1 MIGKKQSKALGVGTL
16 EVRITAERR
25 SYYIS
30 TGIRVRKSEWKAG
43 QIVNRPDSSTLNE
56 RLAIIYEI
64 VSDSVNGSIKAGEA
78 INTEAIR
85 SKVYQAS
92 EAMSDEPCA
101 ARLDRGTDTTAES
114 RGRDCKALPHAA
126 RLIEY
131 GDIKTWQDVTPEKI
145 SQFDAWLHQRKTVNG
160 DRISDAV
167 CGSITSV

>member
-1 MIGKKQSKALGVGTL
+1 MITTNIVFDRKKQSKALGVGTL

-85 SKVYQAS
+85 SKVY
-92 EAMSDEPCA
+92 
-101 ARLDRGTDTTAES
+101 
-114 RGRDCKALPHAA
+114 
-126 RLIEY
+126 
-131 GDIKTWQDVTPEKI
+131 
-145 SQFDAWLHQRKTVNG
+145 
-160 DRISDAV
+160 
-167 CGSITSV
+167 